1 MLVEQE
7 GMSPELQGELRKLQE
22 NILSQISP
30 ETADIMRR
38 ATEKLVRSG
47 IAGRALQQGTKAP
60 DFTLP
65 NAVRKEVSLHDLLG
79 GGPAVVTFYRG
90 AW

>member
-1 MLVEQE
+1 MITEQE

-22 NILSQISP
+22 DTLAQLSP
-30 ETADIMRR
+30 ETAAIIRK
-38 ATEKLVRSG
+38 AAEELVRSG
-47 IAGRALQQGTKAP
+47 IAGRALHQGTRAP

-65 NAVRKEVSLHDLLG
+65 NAVGKEVSLHDLLDQ
-79 GGPAVVTFYRG
+79 GPAVVTFYRG

>member
-1 MLVEQE
+1 VTTEQE
-7 GMSPELQGELRKLQE
+7 GMSPALRGELRKLQE
-22 NILSQISP
+22 DYLSQLSP
-30 ETADIMRR
+30 DTAAIMRR
-38 ATEKLVRSG
+38 AAEELVRSG

-65 NAVRKEVSLHDLLG
+65 NAVGKEVSLHDLLAG
-79 GGPAVVTFYRG
+79 GSAVVTFYRG

>member
-22 NILSQISP
+22 GLLSQLSP
-30 ETADIMRR
+30 DTAAIMRR
-38 ATEKLVRSG
+38 AAEELVRSG

-65 NAVRKEVSLHDLLG
+65 NAVGKEVSLNDLLA